1 MRKDKARDIA
11 RGVLPSTAR
20 KGARDKKREF
30 HASHRGA
37 QRQAV
42 HRIERSLATIS
53 DRGTIVH
60 DPDLYDDFEERYV
73 IDGYSASTKKEGV
86 GWDDLGP
93 NGEIIYDRRA
103 ADKLGPL
110 IHWAEATERTKMID
124 WDDADKIAYFK
135 AILPDSL
142 QGRHALGHVK
152 QALRLDDDEFG
163 LRFYRNS
170 SKPLTRDDI
179 YNSLTKILA
188 NAKARAALRELLYEE
203 IPVAGH
209 AVYSNL
215 KRMEREQARDENGDL
230 VYIQNDVREYD
241 PLTQRFFTV
250 RKAFPKMVDV
260 PHPVAVSTS
269 CEICSFMRHD
279 PLATPAAVKR
289 FVDLLWENRPRY
301 GRYSRPKN
309 RPNYDSAHDYFREI
323 RDHVV
328 GA

>member
-20 KGARDKKREF
+20 KGARDNKRNF
-30 HASHRGA
+30 HAGQRHA
-37 QRQAV
+37 QRQAN
-42 HRIERSLATIS
+42 HAIERHLSTVS
-53 DRGTIVH
+53 DHGTIVH
-60 DPDLYDDFEERYV
+60 DPDLFDEFEDPM
-73 IDGYSASTKKEGV
+73 IFDGYTAATTKPV
-86 GWDDLGP
+86 G
-93 NGEIIYDRRA
+93 YDGHMKYVVSRRRD

-110 IHWAEATERTKMID
+110 IHWAEATERQKMVG

-152 QALRLDDDEFG
+152 QALDLDDDEFG
-163 LRFYRNS
+163 FRFRYSNR

-179 YNSLTKILA
+179 YNGLTKILA

-209 AVYSNL
+209 AVFSNL
-215 KRMEREQARDENGDL
+215 KRVVREQAVDENGDRITI
-230 VYIQNDVREYD
+230 VSEAKEYD
-241 PLTQRFFTV
+241 PLSKQFIVVSRA
-250 RKAFPKMVDV
+250 RPKMVDV
-260 PHPVAVSTS
+260 PHPVAVSVS
-269 CEICSFMRHD
+269 CDVCTFMRND

-289 FVDLLWENRPRY
+289 FVDILWDARPIY

-309 RPNYDSAHDYFREI
+309 RPDLVHGFAREI
-323 RDHVV
+323 TSHVV
-328 GA
+328 NA